1 MPTIYEIADDLR
13 ALHDLLAESGGEVT
27 PETEAAFAAFEAEML
42 ANTSEKLDRYCSLI
56 AELDAT
62 AAARKAEAKRLADLA
77 RTDERTAD
85 SLRERLR
92 WFFETHGIAKQKTS
106 RFAVSLVQNG
116 GKPPLVLAYT
126 AAAACGYLAEM
137 LERAGDWQ
145 ADSGDDCGDGRD
157 RGSDLAD
164 DAPDLLQKAPAA

>member
-92 WFFETHGIAKQKTS
+92 WFFETHGLQKQKTA

-116 GKPPLVLAYT
+116 GKPPLVLECPVEELPAWALSNRPT
-126 AAAACGYLAEM
+126 VNSEAIREA
-137 LERAGDWQ
+137 LEAGELVPF
-145 ADSGDDCGDGRD
+145 ARIGERGR
-157 RGSDLAD
+157 RISIR
-164 DAPDLLQKAPAA
+164 